1 MFYRVIARGTV
12 CRGQKQGFDVNRLK
26 YGFFLFCISLLLPL
40 PGESFARDIAINL
53 TEKEQQWL
61 QNHPVIRIAPDPNF
75 APFEWFSREGF
86 YQGMA
91 ADYVRLIEERL
102 NIKFKVVHV
111 DDWAQIMELARA
123 REVDVLP
130 AIARSPQREKDF
142 LFTQPYI
149 SVKGVIVTSKG
160 YENIQQLLGKRIVVV
175 DGYVWDDW
183 IAHHNYE
190 VDLYRVGTTLNG
202 LELAALGV
210 VDAMVSDLAS
220 VTYLI
225 RENGLSNLSV
235 VPGIDQNL
243 ELRFGVRNDWPELK
257 SILDK
262 AIASLSVEEKETI
275 RTSWLYLEEPG
286 FWRKPVFWYSV
297 LGVVIALV
305 MLLIATTIWNRM
317 LQQRVEARTREL
329 HDANMKLMQAEKM
342 ESIGRLAAGVAHEVK
357 NPLAIIQMGIDFL
370 SQEISKNGVTGGVIK
385 DINEAVHR
393 ADTVIRG
400 LLDFSRDKKL
410 ELARNNI
417 NDVIESSL
425 QLVGHEM
432 RQRQIE
438 VKTNLAHDLP
448 SLELDANKLQQVF
461 INLFMNAAHAMER
474 DGKLEVI
481 SRLKTLASQA
491 DLARDSTQ
499 RFKSGET
506 VLWIEVRDNGPGILL
521 EDSSKIF
528 DPFYTTKPVGEG
540 TGLGLSVSRNIINLH
555 HGSIDIQN
563 CRDGGASVVIM
574 FQLNRGER
582 E

>member
-1 MFYRVIARGTV
+1 M
-12 CRGQKQGFDVNRLK
+12 K
-26 YGFFLFCISLLLPL
+26 YGILLFCISLLLPL
-40 PGESFARDIAINL
+40 AGKTFASTNAIIL
-53 TEKEQQWL
+53 TEKEQKWL
-61 QNHPVIRIAPDPNF
+61 QKHPQIRIAPDPDF
-75 APFEWFSREGF
+75 APFEWFSRDGI
-86 YQGMA
+86 YKGIA
-91 ADYVRLIEERL
+91 ADYVQLIEERL
-102 NIKFKVVHV
+102 NIKFRIVQAN
-111 DDWAQIMELARA
+111 DWSQVRGLAQA

-130 AIARSPQREKDF
+130 AVARTPQREKDF
-142 LFTQPYI
+142 LFTESYI

-175 DGYVWDDW
+175 DGYVWDEW
-183 IAHHNYE
+183 ITYHNYD

-235 VPGIDQNL
+235 VPGIDKNL

-262 AIASLSVEEKETI
+262 AIASLTVEENEAIKA
-275 RTSWLYLEEPG
+275 RWLYLEEPG

-297 LGVVIALV
+297 LGIVAALL

-317 LQQRVEARTREL
+317 LQQRVEMKTREL

-357 NPLAIIQMGIDFL
+357 NPLAIIQMGTDYL
-370 SQEISKNGVTGGVIK
+370 SQQMAKDEVTSGVIM

-400 LLDFSRDKKL
+400 LLDFSRNKKL
-410 ELARNNI
+410 ELTICDVNQ
-417 NDVIESSL
+417 VIESSL
-425 QLVGHEM
+425 QLIAHEL

-438 VKTNLAHDLP
+438 VRRKLAQDLP
-448 SLELDANKLQQVF
+448 SLPLDNNKLQQVF

-474 DGKLEVI
+474 EGVLEVI
-481 SRLKTLASQA
+481 SQLKTLTHKT
-491 DLARDSTQ
+491 DLSRDKEK
-499 RFKSGET
+499 RFKPGET
-506 VLWIEVRDNGPGILL
+506 VLWVEVRDTGPGIIQD
-521 EDSSKIF
+521 DSSKIF

-555 HGSIDIQN
+555 HGTIDIKN
-563 CRDGGASVVIM
+563 RREGGASVVIM

-582 E
+582 A

>member
-1 MFYRVIARGTV
+1 MKRLSS
-12 CRGQKQGFDVNRLK
+12 GFL
-26 YGFFLFCISLLLPL
+26 LFCLCFLVRLT
-40 PGESFARDIAINL
+40 GETFAAENVLNL

-61 QNHPVIRIAPDPNF
+61 QKHSVIRIAPDPDF
-75 APFEWFSREGF
+75 APFEWFSQDGF

-102 NIKFKVVHV
+102 NIKFKVVHADEWSQAMV
-111 DDWAQIMELARA
+111 LVRA

-130 AIARSPQREKDF
+130 AIARSPQREEDF
-142 LFTQPYI
+142 LFTEPYV

-175 DGYVWDDW
+175 DNYVWDDW
-183 IAHHNYE
+183 ITHNKFD
-190 VDLYRVGTTLNG
+190 VDLYRVETTLNG

-210 VDAMVSDLAS
+210 VDAMVSNLAS

-225 RENGLSNLSV
+225 RENGLTNLSV
-235 VPGIDQNL
+235 VPGIDKNL

-262 AIASLSVEEKETI
+262 AIASLTVEEKEAI
-275 RTSWLYLEEPG
+275 KARWLYLEEPG

-297 LGVVIALV
+297 LGIVAALLL
-305 MLLIATTIWNRM
+305 LLIATTIWNRM
-317 LQQRVEARTREL
+317 LQQRVEVKTREL

-357 NPLAIIQMGIDFL
+357 NPLAIIQMGADYL
-370 SQEISKNGVTGGVIK
+370 SQQMTKDEVTSGVIK

-400 LLDFSRDKKL
+400 LLDFSRNKKL
-410 ELARNNI
+410 ELTICDVNQ
-417 NDVIESSL
+417 VIESSL
-425 QLVGHEM
+425 QLVAHEL

-438 VKTNLAHDLP
+438 VRMKLAQDLP
-448 SLELDANKLQQVF
+448 CLPLDSNKLQQVF
-461 INLFMNAAHAMER
+461 INLLMNAAHAMER
-474 DGKLEVI
+474 EGVLEVI
-481 SRLKTLASQA
+481 SRLKTLTHKA
-491 DLARDSTQ
+491 DLSRDKEK
-499 RFKSGET
+499 RFKPGET
-506 VLWIEVRDNGPGILL
+506 VVWIEFMDTGPGISQD
-521 EDSSKIF
+521 DSHKIF

-555 HGSIDIQN
+555 HGIIDIQN
-563 CRDGGASVVIM
+563 RRKGGASVVIM

-582 E
+582 A